1 MEQGLGRLGFAANA
15 LTWERPFLGPLYSW
29 TAAIRN
35 KTGVLRIPTMLRTIL
50 WFLADR
56 TAEGGS
62 LQAPPPLKE
71 GKDDNVIFYTDAK
84 ATEKGAWVGGFLQTS
99 DGQIGEWFCFFL
111 RSRYGFIFK
120 EQSHSF
126 ICGYVPLCTE

>member
-1 MEQGLGRLGFAANA
+1 
-15 LTWERPFLGPLYSW
+15 
-29 TAAIRN
+29 
-35 KTGVLRIPTMLRTIL
+35 MLRTIL

-71 GKDDNVIFYTDAK
+71 GKEDNVIFYTDAK

-99 DGQIGEWFCFFL
+99 DGQIGEWLSEEVEEAWAPWLFL
-111 RSRYGFIFK
+111 RKDPKRVIAALEMLATLIAVRLWAKGLPAGGK
-120 EQSHSF
+120 GTH
-126 ICGYVPLCTE
+126 